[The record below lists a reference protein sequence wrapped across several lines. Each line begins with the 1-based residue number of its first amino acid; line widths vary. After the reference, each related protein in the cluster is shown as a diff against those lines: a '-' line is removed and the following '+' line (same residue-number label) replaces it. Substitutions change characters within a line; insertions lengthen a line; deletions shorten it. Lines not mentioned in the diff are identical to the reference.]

1 VTDRLQTCLERLR
14 TRLGQIPSVQVEGQ
28 ARTVLFFSFTDGTRR
43 AATVTASGDTAEEAW
58 QAGVERIVASGAAV
72 RWLRLDWVDAVE
84 RRTWSELKA
93 ALRTIK
99 RNYFRL
105 GIALDPGFE
114 HAFLE
119 TEINANAMLYGG
131 NRDAAAVLNEKNFR
145 IYAEKRHGLTDL
157 AFGDSE
163 PVWLFTTRG
172 AFVGDD
178 LQVHELSG
186 GGLDAGRRSIGALH
200 PGDVAQLV
208 RSGSAYLASQVL
220 DDGRFH
226 YGWHPCFDRP
236 IRAYNA
242 LRHASTVYAM
252 LEAWEVTRDDGLEQA
267 IGRAVVYLTGELIRT
282 APLPSGEEAAFLVD
296 VGGEIKLGGNAVAV
310 LALLKHHALTGA
322 AEGLVLAERLGA
334 GILHMQDPAVGS
346 FSHVLAYPSLS
357 EKERFRIIYYDGEA
371 AFALMRLY
379 EATRDVRWLSAVEK
393 AFEYFIDQEHWK
405 AHDHWLGYAVNELT
419 RYRPE
424 ERYFRFGLDNVRT
437 HLGFVLERIT
447 TFPTLLELMTAA
459 ESMVARLRADPERR
473 HLLDGIDL
481 ARFYRALDFRAHYL
495 LNGHF
500 WPELAMFFARPSKI
514 AGSFFIRHHAFRIR
528 IDDVEHYLSGLAAYR
543 RYLLAREEDGGAIHR
558 SPVEGKRRH
567 WTAADIARATG
578 GEWQSSPPGDWST
591 NGLCTYLPAFREG
604 DMVALRPP
612 DGQRGVSERH
622 IPRLTNRA
630 AAYIGSDPAQL
641 GDLAAPALLVADVE
655 KAILDL
661 GEYARGK
668 MAAKVVGVTGSA
680 GKTSTV
686 AMLAHAMEGYGPVGT
701 TRHNANLP
709 HGIAWNLASIP
720 WDVPHVALELAIGRM
735 AQNSQLTRPDVA
747 IFTNI
752 LPAHLEHHRDLAT
765 IARRKSA
772 IFEGMR
778 AGGVAVLN
786 REMAEW
792 ERVHMA
798 ARSRG
803 LRVIN
808 YGRSPECEVRLI
820 GYDPSSRIAEACIGG
835 RNVAFALGAAGE
847 HMALN
852 ALAVLAALW
861 ALGRDL
867 EPALSRLATFA
878 PLEGRGRE
886 FEAEI
891 EGRRVLVVDEAY
903 NANPGS
909 MEAALAL
916 LGSKTAATRRI
927 AVLGEMA
934 ELGADAGSYHTRLAA
949 VVARHPIDRVY
960 ALGDLYDEFWLEL
973 PEQVKGDR
981 PSSLQSLRNALLSD
995 LTNGDTVLFK
1005 GSHSTAIHQLVS
1017 HIVSLGEESDI
1028 EAI

>member
-1 VTDRLQTCLERLR
+1 MTDRLQACLERLR
-14 TRLGQIPSVQVEGQ
+14 PCLGQVASVQVEGQ
-28 ARTVLFFSFTDGTRR
+28 TRTVLFFSFTDGTRR
-43 AATVTASGDTAEEAW
+43 AVTVTASGSTAEEAW
-58 QAGVERIVASGAAV
+58 EAGTERIAASGAAG
-72 RWLRLDWVDAVE
+72 RWLRLDWADAVE

-105 GIALDPGFE
+105 GISLDPGFE

-145 IYAEKRHGLTDL
+145 IYARKRHGLEDL
-157 AFGDSE
+157 AFGDDD

-178 LQVHELSG
+178 LEVHELSG
-186 GGLDAGRRSIGALH
+186 AGLDAGRRTLNALK
-200 PGDVAQLV
+200 PEDVAQLV

-220 DDGRFH
+220 EDGRFH

-267 IGRAVVYLTGELIRT
+267 IGRALAYLAGELIRP
-282 APLPSGEEAAFLVD
+282 APLPCGREAAFLVD
-296 VGGEIKLGGNAVAV
+296 VGNEIKLGGNAVAI

-322 AEGLVLAERLGA
+322 ADSLALAERLGA
-334 GILHMQDPAVGS
+334 GILHMQDPAAGS

-379 EATRDVRWLSAVEK
+379 EATGDERWLSAVER
-393 AFEYFIDQEHWK
+393 AFAYFIDREHWK

-419 RYRPE
+419 RYRPK

-437 HLGFVLERIT
+437 HLRFVLERIT

-459 ESMVARLRADPERR
+459 ESMVARLRTDPARR
-473 HLLDGIDL
+473 PLLDGIDL
-481 ARFYRALDFRAHYL
+481 ARFYQALDFRAHYL

-500 WPELAMFFARPSKI
+500 WPELAMFFARPAKI

-528 IDDVEHYLSGLAAYR
+528 IDDVEHYLSGLVAYR
-543 RYLLAREEDGGAIHR
+543 RYLLARDSKDGAVHR
-558 SPVEGKRRH
+558 PPAEKERRH
-567 WTAADIARATG
+567 WTTADVEKATG
-578 GEWQSSPPGDWST
+578 GEWQSPPPGDWST
-591 NGLCTYLPAFREG
+591 SGLCSYLPAFRDG
-604 DMVALRPP
+604 DMVALRPSK
-612 DGQRGVSERH
+612 GRRGVSERH
-622 IPRLTNRA
+622 IPRLANRT
-630 AAYIGSDPAQL
+630 AAYIGEDPAQL
-641 GDLAAPALLVADVE
+641 EGIGAPALLVNDVE
-655 KAILDL
+655 TAILDL
-661 GEYARGK
+661 GEYARRRMTGK
-668 MAAKVVGVTGSA
+668 IVAVTGSA

-686 AMLAHAMEGYGPVGT
+686 AILAHALEAYGPVGT

-720 WDVPHVALELAIGRM
+720 WDVPHIALELAIGRM
-735 AQNSQLTRPDVA
+735 AQNSRLTRPHVA

-752 LPAHLEHHRDLAT
+752 LPAHLEHHGDLAT

-772 IFEGMR
+772 IFDGMR
-778 AGGVAVLN
+778 PGGVAVLN

-792 ERVHMA
+792 GRVNMA
-798 ARSRG
+798 ARNRG

-808 YGRSPECEVRLI
+808 YGRSEECDVRLTEYEAHS
-820 GYDPSSRIAEACIGG
+820 GRVEACVAG
-835 RNVAFALGAAGE
+835 RRMAFALGAAGE

-852 ALAVLAALW
+852 ALAVVATLAAL
-861 ALGRDL
+861 GHEL

-886 FEAEI
+886 FETEI
-891 EGRRVLVVDEAY
+891 GGCRVLVLDDAY

-916 LGSKTAATRRI
+916 LGAKKGATRRI

-934 ELGADAGSYHTRLAA
+934 ELGADAERYHTDLASI
-949 VVARHPIDRVY
+949 VAREPIDRVY
-960 ALGDLYDEFWLEL
+960 TLGPLYDRFRAAL
-973 PEQVKGDR
+973 PPHFGITQAT
-981 PSSLQSLRNALLSD
+981 SLQNVKDCLFSEVKA
-995 LTNGDTVLFK
+995 GDVILFK
-1005 GSHSTAIHQLVS
+1005 GSHSTDLHKLVS
-1017 HIVSLGEESDI
+1017 EI
-1028 EAI
+1028 AAAK